1 MNKSL
6 IKRKL
11 FVTLFL
17 LGLLNILMAYSFFY
31 YSSISLLEE
40 RSGQQMAS
48 VRAQASQK
56 LKLYLDGLKNSSDF
70 SGLQILEAQD
80 KFDKMNMLSF
90 YPAGENEIMIKVPF
104 QNNYK
109 VRVYSVSSFNKLLE
123 ENEGLGESGEIYL
136 VGEDYKIKSASRH
149 VKDWKNI
156 TVNNESIRLG
166 KLAKFGVHAVKDYR
180 GVEVVSAF
188 SPFDYDHL
196 NYVLL
201 SEIDR
206 DEVLLPLKLL
216 FPKIFLICGIL
227 CFLTLIL
234 AYFSTAKILRLIE
247 HMREQ
252 INNYNIKFINTLEE
266 EKKKMSYNLHDGVGQ
281 ILTAIKWGISQN
293 ESQGKLK
300 ELCDDA
306 FKEIRSISNNLMPA
320 VLSELGFFS
329 AIKEYL
335 AKIEAYYKL
344 KVTYRFSEQL
354 AKLPFLDGMDVN
366 LYRMI
371 QELLHNTVK
380 HGQARSVSL
389 VLLKEEE
396 FLQVRYE
403 DDGIGMADDLPMP
416 RVLLYRSE
424 LMGAT
429 INRTKTQD
437 GLVYLVQIPMKRLF
451 HENV

>member
-11 FVTLFL
+11 FITLFL
-17 LGLLNILMAYSFFY
+17 LGLLNILMAYVFFY
-31 YSSISLLEE
+31 YSSVSLLEE

-56 LKLYLDGLKNSSDF
+56 LRLYLDGLKNSSDR
-70 SGLQILEAQD
+70 SSLSTLGIHE
-80 KFDKMNMLSF
+80 KFDEMEMNSF
-90 YPAGENEIMIKVPF
+90 YPAGDDEIMIKVPVKDT
-104 QNNYK
+104 YK
-109 VRVYSVSSFNKLLE
+109 IRVYPISEFNKQLE

-136 VGEDYKIKSASRH
+136 VGNDLKIKSASRH

-166 KLAKFGVHAVKDYR
+166 KLAKFGVHTVKDYR

-188 SPFDYDHL
+188 SPFDYDYL

-206 DEVLLPLKLL
+206 DEVLSPLKRL
-216 FPKIFLICGIL
+216 FPRIFLICGIL

-234 AYFSTAKILRLIE
+234 AFFSTAKILRLIE
-247 HMREQ
+247 SMREQ
-252 INNYNIKFINTLEE
+252 INSYNIRFINSLEE

-320 VLSELGFFS
+320 VLSELGFLS
-329 AIKEYL
+329 ALKEYL
-335 AKIEAYYKL
+335 VKIESYYKL
-344 KVTYRFSEQL
+344 KMTYRFSEQL
-354 AKLPFLDGMDVN
+354 SNLRFQEGMDVN

-371 QELLHNTVK
+371 QEFLHNTVK
-380 HGQARSVSL
+380 HGQAKSVSL

-403 DDGIGMADDLPMP
+403 DDGVGMPDEDPMP

-429 INRTKTQD
+429 IRRTKTQG

>member
-1 MNKSL
+1 MNNSL

-11 FVTLFL
+11 FITLFL
-17 LGLLNILMAYSFFY
+17 LGLLNILMAYAFFY
-31 YSSISLLEE
+31 YSSVSLLEE

-56 LKLYLDGLKNSSDF
+56 LKLYLEGLKNSSDL
-70 SGLQILEAQD
+70 SALSVLGPHE
-80 KFDKMNMLSF
+80 KFDGMELNSF
-90 YPAGENEIMIKVPF
+90 YPAGKNEIMIKISAKDK
-104 QNNYK
+104 YK
-109 VRVYSVSSFNKLLE
+109 IRTYSISDFNKQLE

-136 VGEDYKIKSASRH
+136 VGDDYKIKSASRH

-156 TVNNESIRLG
+156 TVHNESIRLG
-166 KLAKFGVHAVKDYR
+166 KLSKFGVHTVKDYR
-180 GVEVVSAF
+180 GIDVVSAF

-206 DEVLLPLKLL
+206 EEVLSPLKRL

-234 AYFSTAKILRLIE
+234 AFFSTAKILRLIE
-247 HMREQ
+247 RMREQ
-252 INNYNIKFINTLEE
+252 INSYNIRFINSLEE

-293 ESQGKLK
+293 ESQAKLK

-306 FKEIRSISNNLMPA
+306 FKEIRTISNNLMPA

-329 AIKEYL
+329 ALKEYL
-335 AKIEAYYKL
+335 AKIESYYKL
-344 KVTYRFSEQL
+344 RITYRFSEQL
-354 AKLPFLDGMDVN
+354 AQHQFQEGMDVN

-371 QELLHNTVK
+371 QEFLHNTVK
-380 HGQARSVSL
+380 HGQAKSVSL
-389 VLLKEEE
+389 VLLKEDE

-403 DDGIGMADDLPMP
+403 DDGVGMPDEDPMP
-416 RVLLYRSE
+416 KVLLYRSE